1 MMFLLSRFLDTL
13 VWQPPRCRRGAAD
26 LFAGLV
32 LSADASIVTRMDVR
46 VDVVSNNT
54 CRLAVSR

>member
-1 MMFLLSRFLDTL
+1 MRLI
-13 VWQPPRCRRGAAD
+13 D
-26 LFAGLV
+26 LPAVCF
-32 LSADASIVTRMDVR
+32 ADASIVTRTDVR

>member
-1 MMFLLSRFLDTL
+1 MF
-13 VWQPPRCRRGAAD
+13 
-26 LFAGLV
+26 
-32 LSADASIVTRMDVR
+32 SADASIVTRTDMG